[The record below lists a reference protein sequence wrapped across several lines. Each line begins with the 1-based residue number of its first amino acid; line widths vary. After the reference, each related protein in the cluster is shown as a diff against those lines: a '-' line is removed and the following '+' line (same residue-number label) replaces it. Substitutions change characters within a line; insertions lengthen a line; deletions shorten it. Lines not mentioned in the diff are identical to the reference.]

1 VQWRR
6 LSLKGKVLCTFRRFI
21 CGFICDCYVEIGRWF
36 TFGTLSRMLRLLEK
50 VESAVLE
57 NDHIYYCLFF
67 MHISA

>member
-1 VQWRR
+1 
-6 LSLKGKVLCTFRRFI
+6 
-21 CGFICDCYVEIGRWF
+21 
-36 TFGTLSRMLRLLEK
+36 MLRLLEK